1 MQRCS
6 SFESPLDGG
15 LMLPCR
21 VDRRIG
27 LSAAVASALHDPR
40 DSLRITHTLRDR
52 VAQRLDGLACG

>member
-1 MQRCS
+1 
-6 SFESPLDGG
+6 
-15 LMLPCR
+15 MLPCR